1 MGRVWRSKGPGKLFL
16 GLFRGGLLRAKRR
29 SGVRA
34 RAPGP
39 RVGVVV
45 GAGIARTRREG
56 ALPGEDLGG
65 ESLDDGGVLRGDVV
79 HLHRIAD
86 DCVEFG
92 TSTVG
97 VEEKFPI
104 GVADRELRAAVDD
117 MAENSEAPFPHQRTR
132 ARAGVAE
139 PDIARLLAVEHVVGG
154 EGEPGELRKRGKL
167 IEAGEDAGVV
177 NAGGGHVAGPAHEI
191 RHAHA
196 ALVETALAAAKRTGA
211 AHSAVSGAG
220 DRHFLRAIVAGKN
233 YDGVVG
239 DAECFQ
245 AVEQTADLG
254 VEVGDGGGVNG
265 AWTLVR
271 DVGGVEPCERF
282 QLLGRGVEH
291 RVRDERAHLCVERR
305 ALALANELQRLVDKE
320 CGRTR
325 AVVGVG
331 GIDRRAALAGAD
343 EVETVFLD
351 GGSVGVV
358 AEMPFAD
365 VRGGVAGG
373 AKRACDVGHAGLQ
386 PVAHAARGVR
396 RLGGIVAVD
405 AVARRNL
412 PGEKTAA
419 AGRADGSGDIK
430 LGEQRA
436 IGGEPVEVGRLGEGV
451 TVAAQIAPA
460 EIVGEDEED
469 VGPSGR
475 VRGGS
480 DEAQQ
485 E

>member
-1 MGRVWRSKGPGKLFL
+1 VDAAARQAARQAAMALAALAEDFRKSPREENGAGMEIEGAGEIISRPVSRRPSACEAQVRRPG
-16 GLFRGGLLRAKRR
+16 
-29 SGVRA
+29 SSA
-34 RAPGP
+34 RATG
-39 RVGVVV
+39 RCC
-45 GAGIARTRREG
+45 RW
-56 ALPGEDLGG
+56 LPGEDLGG

-254 VEVGDGGGVNG
+254 VEVAGISQTLDAVGLQRAGGRETQVLQ
-265 AWTLVR
+265 LVR
-271 DVGGVEPCERF
+271 GLRQD
-282 QLLGRGVEH
+282 LK
-291 RVRDERAHLCVERR
+291 
-305 ALALANELQRLVDKE
+305 RL
-320 CGRTR
+320 
-325 AVVGVG
+325 
-331 GIDRRAALAGAD
+331 RRAAW
-343 EVETVFLD
+343 
-351 GGSVGVV
+351 S
-358 AEMPFAD
+358 
-365 VRGGVAGG
+365 
-373 AKRACDVGHAGLQ
+373 
-386 PVAHAARGVR
+386 
-396 RLGGIVAVD
+396 
-405 AVARRNL
+405 
-412 PGEKTAA
+412 
-419 AGRADGSGDIK
+419 
-430 LGEQRA
+430 
-436 IGGEPVEVGRLGEGV
+436 
-451 TVAAQIAPA
+451 
-460 EIVGEDEED
+460 
-469 VGPSGR
+469 
-475 VRGGS
+475 
-480 DEAQQ
+480 
-485 E
+485 